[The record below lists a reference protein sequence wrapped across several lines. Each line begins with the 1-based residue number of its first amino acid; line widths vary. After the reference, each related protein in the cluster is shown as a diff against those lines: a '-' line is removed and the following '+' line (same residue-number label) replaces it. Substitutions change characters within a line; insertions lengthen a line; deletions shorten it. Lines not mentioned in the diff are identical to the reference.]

1 MSKIRIALL
10 FSALAMMSAA
20 ALAQNA
26 VRVRG
31 TITAIDGNVLSV
43 KSREGQD
50 LKIELAAK
58 TTFAY
63 VKALKLEDVK
73 PGTPL
78 GTSAVKGPDGKLI
91 ARELHLFS
99 PERGVPNE
107 GHRPWD
113 LEPGSTMTNAMVTA
127 VAQAAGGRE
136 ITLTYKDGKQQVIV
150 PEGIPVV
157 TAVEADRSLL
167 KPGEYVVVAATLGAD
182 GKITATRVQVS
193 KDGVKPPV

>member
-1 MSKIRIALL
+1 MTKFRIALL
-10 FSALAMMSAA
+10 FGTLVLISAA
-20 ALAQNA
+20 ALAQTA

-31 TITAIDGNVLSV
+31 TITAFEGNVLSV

-50 LKIELAAK
+50 LKIELAAN

-99 PERGVPNE
+99 PERGIPNE

-127 VAQAAGGRE
+127 VAQAIGGRE
-136 ITLTYKDGKQQVIV
+136 LTLTYKDGKQRVIV

-157 TAVEADRSLL
+157 TAVESDRSLL

-182 GKITATRVQVS
+182 GKIAASASR
-193 KDGVKPPV
+193 

>member
-1 MSKIRIALL
+1 MRKFSTGLLLGALMAMST
-10 FSALAMMSAA
+10 A
-20 ALAQNA
+20 ALAQNTI
-26 VRVRG
+26 RVRG
-31 TITAIDGNVLSV
+31 TITAVDGNVLSV

-50 LKIELAAK
+50 LKIDLAANA
-58 TTFAY
+58 TFSY
-63 VKALKLEDVK
+63 VKALRLEDVK

-78 GTSAVKGPDGKLI
+78 GTSAVTGPDGKLI

-136 ITLTYKDGKQQVIV
+136 LTLTYKGGKQQVIV
-150 PEGIPVV
+150 PDGIPVV
-157 TAVEADRSLL
+157 TAVPSDRSLL

>member
-1 MSKIRIALL
+1 MTKFRIALL
-10 FSALAMMSAA
+10 FGTLVLISAA
-20 ALAQNA
+20 ALAQTA

-31 TITAIDGNVLSV
+31 TITAFEGNVLSV

-50 LKIELAAK
+50 LKIELAAN

-99 PERGVPNE
+99 PERGVPDE

-127 VAQAAGGRE
+127 VAQAIGGRE
-136 ITLTYKDGKQQVIV
+136 LTLTYKDGKQRVIV

-157 TAVEADRSLL
+157 TAVESDRSLL

>member
-1 MSKIRIALL
+1 MIKFRIALL
-10 FSALAMMSAA
+10 FTTLALMSAA

-31 TITAIDGNVLSV
+31 TITAFDGNVLSV

-58 TTFAY
+58 ASFSY
-63 VKALKLEDVK
+63 VKALRLEDVK

-127 VAQAAGGRE
+127 VAQATRGRE

-157 TAVEADRSLL
+157 TSVEGDRSLL

-182 GKITATRVQVS
+182 GKITASRVQVS

>member
-1 MSKIRIALL
+1 MSKLRIALL
-10 FSALAMMSAA
+10 FCILALMSSA
-20 ALAQNA
+20 ALAQTA
-26 VRVRG
+26 IRVRG
-31 TITAIDGNVLSV
+31 TITAYDGKVLSV

-50 LKIELAAK
+50 LKIELAANA
-58 TTFAY
+58 TFAY
-63 VKALKLEDVK
+63 MKGLRLEDVK
-73 PGTPL
+73 LGTPL

-127 VAQAAGGRE
+127 VAQATGGRE
-136 ITLTYKDGKQQVIV
+136 LTLAYKGGTQQVIV

-157 TAVEADRSLL
+157 TAVQSDRSLL
-167 KPGEYVVVAATLGAD
+167 RPGEYVVVAATLGAE

>member
-1 MSKIRIALL
+1 MSNVCTALL
-10 FSALAMMSAA
+10 FAALALMSTAT
-20 ALAQNA
+20 LAQNA
-26 VRVRG
+26 IRVRG
-31 TITAIDGNVLSV
+31 TITAFEGNVLSV

-50 LKIELAAK
+50 VKIDLAAN
-58 TTFAY
+58 TTFSY
-63 VKALKLEDVK
+63 VKALRLEDVK

-99 PERGVPNE
+99 PERGVPDE

-127 VAQAAGGRE
+127 VMQATGGRE

-157 TAVEADRSLL
+157 TAVQSDRSLL

>member
-1 MSKIRIALL
+1 MSKFRTALL
-10 FSALAMMSAA
+10 FGALVLISAA
-20 ALAQNA
+20 TLAQTG

-31 TITAIDGNVLSV
+31 TITAFEGNVLSV

-50 LKIELAAK
+50 LKIELAAN

-99 PERGVPNE
+99 PERGVPDE

-127 VAQAAGGRE
+127 VMQATGGRE

-157 TAVEADRSLL
+157 TAVQSDRSLL

>member
-1 MSKIRIALL
+1 MSKFRIALL
-10 FSALAMMSAA
+10 FGALAVMSAG

-31 TITAIDGNVLSV
+31 IITAFEDTVLSV

-50 LKIELAAK
+50 LKIELAANA
-58 TTFAY
+58 TFAY
-63 VKALKLEDVK
+63 VKALRLEDVK

-127 VAQAAGGRE
+127 VAQATGGRE
-136 ITLTYKDGKQQVIV
+136 ITLTYKEGRQQVIV

-157 TAVEADRSLL
+157 TAVESDRSLL
-167 KPGEYVVVAATLGAD
+167 KPGEYVVVTATLGVD
-182 GKITATRVQVS
+182 GRITATRVQVS